1 MLFSLPKEV
10 REGLERARVN
20 DLVRKSR
27 LRIVADGRAY
37 PVIRMSDDGFSLSL
51 DAPHLRGLVDLYEG
65 TRAVAQCLII
75 ASSEERGEMRYEFKR
90 RTEVSDRPALDFERD
105 EAEPVALLSRRPEAA
120 P

>member
-10 REGLERARVN
+10 RDGLESARVS

-37 PVIRMSDDGFSLSL
+37 PVIRISDDGFSLSP

-65 TRAVAQCLII
+65 ARAVAQCLII
-75 ASSEERGEMRYEFKR
+75 ASSEDRGEMRYEFKR
-90 RTEVSDRPALDFERD
+90 RTEVADRPPLDFERD
-105 EAEPVALLSRRPEAA
+105 ETAPVALLSRRPEAA